1 MLFNFIKVSDARAY
15 TFYVMTEN
23 VFVYFREGCIYV
35 ESWDTFT
42 VIKQTS
48 TGFNDRTAKYKEE
61 FVPLLQPVIIHNEG
75 DR

>member
-1 MLFNFIKVSDARAY
+1 MHLSQRHHTKVLLIYALFKVLVH
-15 TFYVMTEN
+15 FE
-23 VFVYFREGCIYV
+23 EGCF
-35 ESWDTFT
+35 ESGDAFT
-42 VIKQTS
+42 VIKQMS

>member
-1 MLFNFIKVSDARAY
+1 M
-15 TFYVMTEN
+15 
-23 VFVYFREGCIYV
+23 
-35 ESWDTFT
+35 

-48 TGFNDRTAKYKEE
+48 TGFNDRTVKYWEE